1 MDTVIAKES
10 VKKRLQSE
18 EGMSFTDF
26 SYQSPTSGTYHGI
39 IELLPTKATVKCL
52 IKTRMSLHE

>member
-1 MDTVIAKES
+1 MIAKES

-26 SYQSPTSGTYHGI
+26 SYQLLHGYDFLHLFKNENVSVQIGEVISGGI
-39 IELLPTKATVKCL
+39 
-52 IKTRMSLHE
+52 